1 MYTETGSQLKIKLVE
16 FTGPKIVDVVK
27 QKVEGSNEEHCEQEC
42 MVCNGEKR
50 GKCRKRSAVYNI
62 VCRTCAANGIKSVY
76 IGETGN
82 SCYERQK
89 QHWQD
94 YLSNNPETR
103 SKSVLRK
110 HVDAVHDGCQEGV
123 EFEMRVTHIFKNDP
137 TGRQVMEGVGLREL
151 VADHILN
158 SRDEFHQPGELIPV
172 LEGARRNNIRSNSII
187 NNNNNSDN
195 SNNSDNIDNSD
206 NSQVVSQTNGSRR
219 KVTTAVAV
227 AGSTGGVTTR
237 ARARRENLVV

>member
-1 MYTETGSQLKIKLVE
+1 
-16 FTGPKIVDVVK
+16 
-27 QKVEGSNEEHCEQEC
+27 
-42 MVCNGEKR
+42 
-50 GKCRKRSAVYNI
+50 
-62 VCRTCAANGIKSVY
+62 
-76 IGETGN
+76 
-82 SCYERQK
+82 
-89 QHWQD
+89 
-94 YLSNNPETR
+94 
-103 SKSVLRK
+103 
-110 HVDAVHDGCQEGV
+110 
-123 EFEMRVTHIFKNDP
+123 
-137 TGRQVMEGVGLREL
+137 MEGVGLREL

-172 LEGARRNNIRSNSII
+172 LEGARRNNRRSNNIVNNNNNSNNS

>member
-1 MYTETGSQLKIKLVE
+1 MKSIVNRSVWSVMVRRGANVGREVLCTTLSAVHVLQMESKVSILV
-16 FTGPKIVDVVK
+16 
-27 QKVEGSNEEHCEQEC
+27 
-42 MVCNGEKR
+42 KR
-50 GKCRKRSAVYNI
+50 GIAVTKDKNNI
-62 VCRTCAANGIKSVY
+62 GKTTSPTMLKQETSVF
-76 IGETGN
+76 
-82 SCYERQK
+82 
-89 QHWQD
+89 
-94 YLSNNPETR
+94 
-103 SKSVLRK
+103 RK
-110 HVDAVHDGCQEGV
+110 HADAVHDGCQEGV

-172 LEGARRNNIRSNSII
+172 LEGARRNNRRSNNIV
-187 NNNNNSDN
+187 NNNN

-206 NSQVVSQTNGSRR
+206 NSQVVSQTNGNLR
-219 KVTTAVAV
+219 KVTTAVVV